1 MISLSFDLSSV
12 QFLPKYDEVDLS
24 SLDIAVLHLFSS
36 SGAQITVIKVQLA
49 EGELSATVLMVCVGN
64 DIWWSEEGGIS
75 QVILYYHHTSDTLSL
90 LTIVLPAWGHTL
102 TTGSDYTSV
111 GR

>member
-64 DIWWSEEGGIS
+64 DIWS
-75 QVILYYHHTSDTLSL
+75 
-90 LTIVLPAWGHTL
+90 
-102 TTGSDYTSV
+102 
-111 GR
+111 GREVS